1 MISPWSFGQLQQP
14 LSVKHI
20 SSNSEFHNSPVT
32 SGGVRNGPK
41 AEITLQFLSEGY
53 TVAVS
58 RRLTNM
64 LEMDSRTASRFWLVK
79 AKELTEF
86 V

>member
-1 MISPWSFGQLQQP
+1 MTRVKTRKTQREQIETVISP
-14 LSVKHI
+14 
-20 SSNSEFHNSPVT
+20 SPDLDGA
-32 SGGVRNGPK
+32 SKYFAKGHKKQKPP
-41 AEITLQFLSEGY
+41 LQFLSEGY